1 MNKIFYIIFISIF
14 SLTVISCAKKSWKWT
29 NDAAKYGCG
38 ESVSNKADTTRERLD
53 LEHCWEHKIY
63 LPYPSLPAFNSQY
76 SEPNQEQIQQAQKLA
91 DKGWNKQVSSP
102 AEYFVAKDVSEPGKS
117 IVKAGIQLAESYLGN
132 WGPLRVYIIGNDVDA
147 TKSLVQN
154 FCNWSYQDSYVD
166 YCVKQ
171 DQGVEIREIAIF
183 KGSNAFAQ
191 HSRKL
196 TNPTQ
201 AFVIGN
207 PLQMGN
213 DAGKV
218 AVHEYVHIYTA
229 AHQLYPDSSNFGW
242 PIWLEE
248 GAAEFLALY
257 LSDQKGW
264 LSFQGRMLEA
274 LGRARKLRSLVPGL
288 TIADLEQDRDR
299 VREYCG
305 LCFGQ
310 LQYET
315 GQWAT
320 LWLAA
325 RTSIDVVFLEFFPSV
340 YSMGIPQAFE
350 KSFGLTI
357 DQFHL
362 EFEDFMASP
371 SSEQLKLLTHLMYQ

>member
-1 MNKIFYIIFISIF
+1 
-14 SLTVISCAKKSWKWT
+14 
-29 NDAAKYGCG
+29 
-38 ESVSNKADTTRERLD
+38 
-53 LEHCWEHKIY
+53 
-63 LPYPSLPAFNSQY
+63 
-76 SEPNQEQIQQAQKLA
+76 
-91 DKGWNKQVSSP
+91 
-102 AEYFVAKDVSEPGKS
+102 
-117 IVKAGIQLAESYLGN
+117 
-132 WGPLRVYIIGNDVDA
+132 
-147 TKSLVQN
+147 
-154 FCNWSYQDSYVD
+154 
-166 YCVKQ
+166 
-171 DQGVEIREIAIF
+171 
-183 KGSNAFAQ
+183 
-191 HSRKL
+191 
-196 TNPTQ
+196 
-201 AFVIGN
+201 
-207 PLQMGN
+207 MGN

-229 AHQLYPDSSNFGW
+229 AHQLYINADSFGGDW

-257 LSDQKGW
+257 LADQKSW
-264 LSFQGRMLEA
+264 LSFEKRMKEA
-274 LGRARKLRSLVPGL
+274 LGRARRLRSLVPGL